1 MNWVIFSDLSFVR
14 GYDSIGKLSFSLS
27 LKKNKNEKGVIDV
40 VQNCHRKP
48 LLRHEQSLRQLTS

>member
-14 GYDSIGKLSFSLS
+14 GYDSIGKLSSLFLS
-27 LKKNKNEKGVIDV
+27 KKKNEKGVIDV

-48 LLRHEQSLRQLTS
+48 LLRHEQSLRQLTF